1 MSSTAD
7 HTCEHARD
15 WLSAARDGETG
26 HEASLA
32 AHVNDCADCAGWAS
46 QLDVVTRTTR
56 LRAPVAPPH
65 LHAGLPPLAPAPIRE
80 RHRPMALARALLAF
94 AAVSGLAAVGLGM
107 AGVAGHA
114 HLGSIDG
121 RDAWGMKLAL
131 LVGFAITAWR
141 PERNA
146 AGLMP
151 IATIAALVTVGMSA
165 LTWSSTQHSLLGE
178 LLHLPILIGAVG
190 AVIAFTASARTVPT
204 VAREPASVA
213 SAAHA

>member
-15 WLSAARDGETG
+15 WLSAARDGEAD
-26 HEASLA
+26 HDPSLA
-32 AHVNDCADCAGWAS
+32 AHVDDCASCTNWAS

-56 LRAPVAPPH
+56 LRAPI
-65 LHAGLPPLAPAPIRE
+65 APAHLRG
-80 RHRPMALARALLAF
+80 ALPALAGAPVATGRRTMTVARALLA
-94 AAVSGLAAVGLGM
+94 AAAFSGLAAVLLGM

-146 AGLMP
+146 AGLLP
-151 IATIAALVTVGMSA
+151 IASIAALVTVVMSVLA
-165 LTWSSTQHSLLGE
+165 WPSSEHTLLGE
-178 LLHLPILIGAVG
+178 LLHVPILLGAAGAVL
-190 AVIAFTASARTVPT
+190 AFTASTRTAPT
-204 VAREPASVA
+204 AATAGAVAPAT
-213 SAAHA
+213 HA